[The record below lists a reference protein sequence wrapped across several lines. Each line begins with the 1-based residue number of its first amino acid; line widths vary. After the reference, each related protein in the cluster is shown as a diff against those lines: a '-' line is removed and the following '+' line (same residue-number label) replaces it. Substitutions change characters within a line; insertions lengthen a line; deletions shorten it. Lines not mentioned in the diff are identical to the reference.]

1 MMNLNEIM
9 IALEG
14 IAPPRL
20 AADWD
25 TVGLLV
31 GHHTRTI
38 KNVLVCLT
46 LTEAV
51 AKEAVQK
58 NIDLIVSHH
67 PLPFQPVAKITDG
80 AATGRIL
87 LALMENK
94 IAVWSSHTAWDS
106 APSGINDL
114 LADQAGLHSVLPIE
128 PDSLDATVGVGRMG
142 NAPQGLSVADLANAL
157 VDSLKQADS
166 SVTVSGYQIAGDGTH
181 PAGKVGIVCGSGG
194 GMIHAIRTAGCN
206 TFITGELK
214 LHDALEATASG
225 VNVIALGHHVS
236 ERFSMEV
243 LAKRLKKRCP
253 AVDCMVSCHDL
264 DPFNWFAC

>member
-1 MMNLNEIM
+1 MMKLNEIM
-9 IALEG
+9 LALER
-14 IAPPRL
+14 IAPLRL

-25 TVGLLV
+25 SVGLLV
-31 GHHTRTI
+31 GNHTATI

-51 AKEAVQK
+51 AQEAIQK
-58 NIDLIVSHH
+58 KIDLIVSHH

-80 AATGRIL
+80 SPTGRIL
-87 LALMENK
+87 LALTGNQ

-114 LADQAGLHSVLPIE
+114 LADQAGLQSVLPIE
-128 PDSLDATVGVGRMG
+128 PDSIDATMGIGRMG
-142 NAPQGLSVADLANAL
+142 DAPQDFSVADLAKVL
-157 VDSLKQADS
+157 MDSLKQADR
-166 SVTVSGYQIAGDGTH
+166 SVTVIGCQIAGDGTD

-194 GMIHAIRTAGCN
+194 GMIHATRTAGCN

-214 LHDALEATASG
+214 LHEALEATASG
-225 VNVIALGHHVS
+225 VNVIALGHHMS
-236 ERFSMEV
+236 ERFSMDV
-243 LAKRLKKRCP
+243 LAKRLNKSCP
-253 AVDCMVSCHDL
+253 SITCMVSCQDV